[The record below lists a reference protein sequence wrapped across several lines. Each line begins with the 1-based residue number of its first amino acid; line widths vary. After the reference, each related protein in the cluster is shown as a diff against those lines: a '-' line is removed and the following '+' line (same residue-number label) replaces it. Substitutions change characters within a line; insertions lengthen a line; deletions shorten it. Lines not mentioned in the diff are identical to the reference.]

1 MNLTFIGMSGAGKST
16 IGKAVASKTRLGFY
30 DVDREMEQMYGK
42 PMQEILSELGDTAFL
57 EAQANQVIGLG
68 DIDEFVIS
76 PGGSV
81 VYTAAA
87 MEFLKQ
93 CSTIVYIKVSVET
106 AKARLDITGRGI
118 VGLKDKTF
126 EMLFAERE
134 QLYEQYADVVID
146 AENKTVDALV
156 VEVLERVGI

>member
-16 IGKAVASKTRLGFY
+16 IGKEVASRIGLGFY
-30 DVDREMEQMYGK
+30 DVDREMEQMYAK
-42 PMQEILSELGDTAFL
+42 PLQQILGELGDTAFL
-57 EAQANQVIGLG
+57 EAQATQVIGLG
-68 DIDEFVIS
+68 DVSGLVIS

-87 MEFLKQ
+87 MEFLQQ
-93 CSTIVYIKVSVET
+93 CSTIVYIKVSVAT

-126 EMLFAERE
+126 EALFAERE

-156 VEVLERVGI
+156 AEVLEKVGI